1 MKILCTEYNETGDV
15 AIVPVGDDVLLR
27 NNGDFYIPDFTQE
40 VSCVPQFVV
49 KICKLG
55 KAVGERFASRYYDEV
70 GIGIRFYADSL
81 EQALEAK
88 GLPGIV
94 ASSFD
99 SSAAISK
106 MRKIEN
112 RSLHYEMFVNERA
125 EFRGSI
131 PDLQVGIDRLVALAG
146 EMHTLKIGDYLYCGN
161 PFRFRGVKA
170 GDQIRVDLEGENVM
184 HFTVR

>member
-1 MKILCTEYNETGDV
+1 MKILCAEYNKAGET

-27 NNGDFYIPDFTQE
+27 NNGDFYIPDFTQD

-55 KAVGERFASRYYDEV
+55 KAVSEHFASRYYDEI

-81 EQALEAK
+81 ERTLEAK
-88 GLPGIV
+88 GLPCIV

-106 MRKIEN
+106 MQKIGN
-112 RSLHYEMFVNERA
+112 CSLRYEMFVNEVSVFQSSMP
-125 EFRGSI
+125 E
-131 PDLQVGIDRLVALAG
+131 LQVGIDRLIAMAG

-161 PFRFRGVKA
+161 AFRYRGIKA
-170 GDQIRVDLEGENVM
+170 GDRIRVTLEEENVM
-184 HFTVR
+184 QFAIR

>member
-1 MKILCTEYNETGDV
+1 MKILCTEYNEAGDV

-27 NNGDFYIPDFTQE
+27 NNGDFYVPDFTRE
-40 VSCVPQFVV
+40 LSCVPQFVV

-55 KAVGERFASRYYDEV
+55 KAVGERFASRYYDEI

-88 GLPGIV
+88 GLPQIV

-106 MRKIEN
+106 LQKIEN
-112 RSLHYEMFVNERA
+112 RSLRYEMFVNEIRVFA
-125 EFRGSI
+125 SSI
-131 PDLQVGIDRLVALAG
+131 PELQVGIDRLIALAG

-161 PFRFRGVKA
+161 PFRFRGLKA
-170 GDQIRVDLEGENVM
+170 GDQIRVTLEGENVM
-184 HFTVR
+184 QFAIR

>member
-1 MKILCTEYNETGDV
+1 MKILCAEYNQAGDV

-55 KAVGERFASRYYDEV
+55 KAVGERFASRYYDEI

-81 EQALEAK
+81 ERTLEAK
-88 GLPGIV
+88 GLPQIV

-99 SSAAISK
+99 SSAVISG

-112 RSLHYEMFVNERA
+112 RSLRYEMFVNEIPV
-125 EFRGSI
+125 FQGSI
-131 PDLQVGIDRLVALAG
+131 PELPVGIDRLIAMAG

-161 PFRFRGVKA
+161 PFRYRGIKV
-170 GDQIRVDLEGENVM
+170 GDEIRVALEGENVM
-184 HFTVR
+184 QFAIR

>member
-1 MKILCTEYNETGDV
+1 MKILCTEYNQAGEV

-55 KAVGERFASRYYDEV
+55 KAVSERFASRYYDEI

-81 EQALEAK
+81 ERTLEGK

-99 SSAAISK
+99 SSAAIGG
-106 MRKIEN
+106 MQKIEN
-112 RSLHYEMFVNERA
+112 RSLRYEMWINDVAVFQ
-125 EFRGSI
+125 GSI
-131 PDLQVGIDRLVALAG
+131 PELQVGIDRLVAMAG

-161 PFRFRGVKA
+161 PFRYRGIKA
-170 GDQIRVDLEGENVM
+170 GDQIRVMLEGENVM
-184 HFTVR
+184 QFSIK

>member
-1 MKILCTEYNETGDV
+1 MKILCAEYNQTGDV

-27 NNGDFYIPDFTQE
+27 NNGDFYIPDFTRE

-55 KAVGERFASRYYDEV
+55 KAVSERFASRYYDE
-70 GIGIRFYADSL
+70 IGMGVRFYADSL
-81 EQALEAK
+81 EQVLEMK
-88 GLPGIV
+88 GLPEVV

-106 MRKIEN
+106 MQKIKS
-112 RSLHYEMFVNERA
+112 RSLCYEMFVNEVSVFQSSLP
-125 EFRGSI
+125 E
-131 PDLQVGIDRLVALAG
+131 LQVGIDRLIAMAG

-161 PFRFRGVKA
+161 PFRCRGIKA
-170 GDQIRVDLEGENVM
+170 GDQIRVTLEGENVM
-184 HFTVR
+184 QFTIR